1 MTTRARTMIAWTI
14 AVVAMVATLANV
26 TLAVIF
32 GWTDADPILQITVM
46 LAVVA
51 WGVVGALIASRTGN
65 AVGWALLA
73 VIGALSLTFLAQTYA
88 TLSYVELDRRLPL
101 DAIAGI
107 VTQVTFILSLALI
120 VAIPILYPTGR
131 ARWAWLWRTYV
142 GALLI
147 LGIGWILLPQEI
159 SLAVDETV
167 FVPPQNPLAIEA
179 LGPAIGTLLTLAGF
193 AILGCG
199 VLAVFSL
206 FMRYREAEGDA
217 RQQVRWLA
225 YVGLATLIAF
235 VAIFIS
241 VGLWGDP
248 PPAGAPTVIS
258 GVLFAILVWIVVFGI
273 PIACGIAI
281 LRYRL
286 YDLDVVIKK
295 TLVALVLAIML
306 GAIGLA
312 AVAVLGQFALWE
324 GTRREV
330 SVAIG
335 VVLGLLVVPL
345 LRLSRRVADRIVYGR
360 RATPYE
366 VLANFSGRVGRGV
379 LHRRRPS
386 PDGTA
391 VARGLGRR
399 LRRVLVRVGGEL
411 RQAAVAGERVGTEH
425 VEPVVFQGEDVGA
438 LAVSFPANDPMD
450 AQREQLIAHLA
461 SQAGPVVRNV
471 RLIEELRA
479 SRQRLVAAQDE
490 ERRKIE
496 RNLHDGV
503 QQQLVAINVQL
514 GLLARVAE
522 ADPAKAIQMATMLQ
536 TRSTEAL
543 DDLRDL
549 ARGIYPPLLADKG
562 LVAAL
567 EAQARKAAVPTTVR
581 PTAWDATTA
590 GYESAVYFCVL
601 EALNNVGEVRER
613 LPLHHRAAA
622 DDGHLTFSV
631 TDDGGGFDTATPTY
645 GTGLQ
650 GMADRL
656 DAIGGSLAVTSQPGA
671 GTTVTGSIPTEATR

>member
-1 MTTRARTMIAWTI
+1 MSPRTRGRLAWTVAI
-14 AVVAMVATLANV
+14 ASTIATVGCTILNLSLGWGGGDVLLA
-26 TLAVIF
+26 
-32 GWTDADPILQITVM
+32 ITVV
-46 LAVVA
+46 LASLS
-51 WGVVGALIASRTGN
+51 WGAIGALIASRTGN
-65 AVGWALLA
+65 PIGWALLA

-88 TLSYVELDRRLPL
+88 TLSYVKLDRRLPL
-101 DAIAGI
+101 DAIAGL
-107 VTQVTFILSLALI
+107 VSQVTFILSLSLI

-179 LGPAIGTLLTLAGF
+179 LGPAIGTLLAIAGF

-199 VLAVFSL
+199 ALAVFSL
-206 FMRYREAEGDA
+206 FIRYREAEGDA

-225 YVGLATLIAF
+225 YVGLASVIAF
-235 VAIFIS
+235 VAVFIS

-248 PPAGAPTVIS
+248 PPAGVPTVIS
-258 GVLFAILVWIVVFGI
+258 NVLFAILVWTIVFGI

-281 LRYRL
+281 LKYRL

-295 TLVALVLAIML
+295 TLVALVLAVML
-306 GAIGLA
+306 AAIGLA
-312 AVAVLGQFALWE
+312 VVALIGQFALWE

-330 SVAIG
+330 SIAIG
-335 VVLGLLVVPL
+335 VLLGLSVVPL
-345 LRLSRRVADRIVYGR
+345 LRLSRRVADRIVYGQ

-366 VLANFSGRVGRGV
+366 VLANFSGRVGEAYSTDDV
-379 LHRRRPS
+379 LPRMAQLLLAGS
-386 PDGTA
+386 GA
-391 VARGLGRR
+391 ASA
-399 LRRVLVRVGGEL
+399 RVLVRVGDEL
-411 RQAAVAGERVGTEH
+411 RQAAFAGERVGTEH

-450 AQREQLIAHLA
+450 AQRQQLIANLA

-503 QQQLVAINVQL
+503 QQQLVALNVQL

-522 ADPAKAIQMATMLQ
+522 ADPAKAVEMAMMLQ

-567 EAQARKAAVPTTVR
+567 EAQARKAAVPTTVLSEQIDR
-581 PTAWDATTA
+581 YPQDI
-590 GYESAVYFCVL
+590 ESAVYFCVL
-601 EALNNVGEVRER
+601 EALNNVAKYAQASTAVIELAQHDGDLRFVVR
-613 LPLHHRAAA
+613 
-622 DDGHLTFSV
+622 DDGV
-631 TDDGGGFDTATPTY
+631 GFDTSATAY

-650 GMADRL
+650 GMADRM
-656 DAIGGSLAVTSQPGA
+656 DAIGGSLSVTSAPGY
-671 GTTVTGSIPTEATR
+671 GTTITGSIATEVTT